1 MIRSGTSAG
10 SSTRGLRTRTGAFN
24 PTNCATPKAVIAQPT
39 AGFST
44 VTTTTASV
52 SARRGFSSIAPASAS
67 STSSSS
73 TVPSSSTLGNF
84 VGSIRQAAT
93 SRSHPVARVTA
104 TRSPFS
110 TTSAQKKAKRG
121 GGIQKQS
128 PQKHHQQPLAVQG
141 EKIYRKEGSKIVP
154 VDSPM
159 DAVQVPVSGIF
170 SQVAASSSSSPTVSA
185 KAATAGEKELPT
197 SKEPTSNKPSLT
209 LRDVFPPDELLEQLL
224 KRDYPRMSASELK
237 EMFEPLLDVY
247 HLPESDPKRIQ
258 AERALMSTCNQKSFR
273 PASVGFWA
281 IKYTRF
287 GAPFAAAVLKL
298 ATEGGDFDARYS
310 YAVLLYRGVEG
321 VPAQP
326 LKARKIL
333 EAMGAPSP
341 HRKSY
346 APAQATLAAIYARD
360 DKDYT
365 KAKQY
370 YELAGRQGMAEAW
383 VALGRMYL
391 SGEITFNK
399 AEAKKCFQLA
409 MGSEKD
415 QAEAY
420 FMMGVLEMRE
430 EPPNIKE
437 AFQHYQR
444 AASKGLP
451 EAQFNIGNAYL
462 HGVGVAKN
470 EAMALEYW
478 KMAGQQGFGLA
489 QLNLGAYYFQD
500 KLEQPAPAPASTGGE
515 GPSSLSSSPASPSA
529 SSSASLA
536 SASTSPPAASVLQP
550 HVLGPLPSPAQLP
563 ERDLSK
569 RDLDQALKW
578 FTLASRRP
586 GELGAEGAR
595 LKAKVEEAI
604 RRGEGANRNSRM
616 CSIM

>member
-1 MIRSGTSAG
+1 
-10 SSTRGLRTRTGAFN
+10 
-24 PTNCATPKAVIAQPT
+24 
-39 AGFST
+39 
-44 VTTTTASV
+44 
-52 SARRGFSSIAPASAS
+52 
-67 STSSSS
+67 
-73 TVPSSSTLGNF
+73 
-84 VGSIRQAAT
+84 
-93 SRSHPVARVTA
+93 
-104 TRSPFS
+104 
-110 TTSAQKKAKRG
+110 
-121 GGIQKQS
+121 
-128 PQKHHQQPLAVQG
+128 
-141 EKIYRKEGSKIVP
+141 
-154 VDSPM
+154 M
-159 DAVQVPVSGIF
+159 DAVEAPVSGIF
-170 SQVAASSSSSPTVSA
+170 SQVSGSPSASAGAAS
-185 KAATAGEKELPT
+185 EKEVPI
-197 SKEPTSNKPSLT
+197 SNVDNEPPLT

-224 KRDYPRMSASELK
+224 KRDYPRMSTEEVK
-237 EMFEPLLDVY
+237 DIFEPLLDVY
-247 HLPESDPKRIQ
+247 RLPESDPKRIQ
-258 AERALMSTCNQKSFR
+258 VERNLMTACKQRSFR

-281 IKYTRF
+281 VKYTRF
-287 GAPFAAAVLKL
+287 GAPFAVAVLKL
-298 ATEGGDFDARYS
+298 ATESGDFDARYS

-321 VPAQP
+321 VPPQP
-326 LKARKIL
+326 LKARKML

-341 HRKSY
+341 HRKGY

-360 DKDYT
+360 DKDYA

-383 VALGRMYL
+383 VTLGRMYL
-391 SGEITFNK
+391 SGEIPFNK

-430 EPPNIKE
+430 EPPNIKA

-500 KLEQPAPAPASTGGE
+500 KIEQPEPTPTPAAAGQEAASSHSGE
-515 GPSSLSSSPASPSA
+515 PGTSTSMSTSASPLMA
-529 SSSASLA
+529 NAL
-536 SASTSPPAASVLQP
+536 PP
-550 HVLGPLPSPAQLP
+550 HILGPLPSPAQLP

-569 RDLDQALKW
+569 RDLNQALKW

-604 RRGEGANRNSRM
+604 RRGEGANRNGRM
-616 CSIM
+616 CIVM